1 MLRSGATPLFLPSL
15 PPASFSPSPSFLLP
29 PPPLPPLPLPPSPP
43 HAVTAV
49 PGTDNMA
56 AVSGAGAAGG
66 SANAGGPEMVRGQV
80 FDVGPRYT
88 NLSYI
93 GEGAYGMVW

>member
-1 MLRSGATPLFLPSL
+1 
-15 PPASFSPSPSFLLP
+15 
-29 PPPLPPLPLPPSPP
+29 
-43 HAVTAV
+43 
-49 PGTDNMA
+49 MA
-56 AVSGAGAAGG
+56 AVSGAVAG
-66 SANAGGPEMVRGQV
+66 SCANPAAGGPEMVRGQV

>member
-1 MLRSGATPLFLPSL
+1 MGPAAGAQACGARRGGARLLSPRTLFPVL
-15 PPASFSPSPSFLLP
+15 LLP
-29 PPPLPPLPLPPSPP
+29 PPARPSP
-43 HAVTAV
+43 HAVAAV

-56 AVSGAGAAGG
+56 AVAGAAAAGG
-66 SANAGGPEMVRGQV
+66 SAGAGGPEMVRGQV

>member
-1 MLRSGATPLFLPSL
+1 MVLPAVSLSSVLSSLLVPDRRQRLLHGRRRGSCGKRSTSR
-15 PPASFSPSPSFLLP
+15 
-29 PPPLPPLPLPPSPP
+29 
-43 HAVTAV
+43 AVAAKRRAQR
-49 PGTDNMA
+49 GGGCAANMA
-56 AVSGAGAAGG
+56 AAA
-66 SANAGGPEMVRGQV
+66 AAGPEMVRGQV